1 MAAVQNI
8 RKREL
13 SRPEVMQKYPHISP
27 FVIIKTDVQR
37 RGVHFSAAALD
48 RVDLTVHQVEYRG
61 FSREAT
67 GAVPVSLMMRDG
79 SSILTGFTAK
89 NSGRVPYLVDVVED
103 KIVLTDQGTVVEEV
117 DYWEKPDYYGKETSN
132 HIPMWQIAVARPQ
145 RIDIYPFQYCEF
157 WDTPGHG
164 CKYCS
169 IAATYKKAKKPKYV
183 DLADIAET
191 VREALK
197 QPGRYMSLFLTGG
210 SILSGKELLD
220 DEVDLYI
227 KVLKEVGRNF
237 RTPKFPSQL
246 IGTAYTK
253 EQLRR
258 LYENT
263 GLSSYTADIEVLNK
277 EKFEWICP
285 GKAVRIGYEKW
296 KERLCQAVD
305 IFGFGNVN
313 TGIVGGVEMAR
324 PKGFTGEDEALEAVL
339 SEAEDLAKHGV
350 FAVQCVWTVAEGSVF
365 FNQKTPSLEYYVRL
379 SEGLD
384 RLRRK
389 YRISADMDNYRRCGN
404 HPDTDLSRI

>member
-8 RKREL
+8 REREL